1 MKYQY
6 LMRKMCEIAEDM
18 HSYIYDDNL
27 VVQNKVICYGKIYDS
42 DSLDQIK
49 IEKKEVLTDKGIE
62 YIERRK
68 GPDDL
73 LTRDFR
79 CSEVGAEVV
88 NYAIISIKNK
98 IYAFLKD
105 NQDGDLQTLFLG
117 CVLNLYYSS
126 GLFDRCGILNLE
138 EYEGLYVDDTTRNYA
153 HAIEKLFYGRI
164 HGTFLWLFDNNMFE
178 EDVRENA
185 KRKIKSYI
193 LEKKDEKLNEI
204 VEMMLANFT
213 LAKGFMKEYLRKR
226 ELFLRCY
233 EEDYEQK
240 FIDLQKICPEYQY
253 GNLLTSI
260 YAIRKYL
267 LSENDNL
274 DFINYAKC
282 LDKEI
287 YDLIFSFKKPS
298 SWEIHSEN
306 GNIVQDHPECF
317 SAFGLG
323 LPWINSISK
332 DESNEKFL
340 SDLIEFRV
348 TTEKMKKSLGV
359 YYPCEIVDEESIARL
374 LNLTVALKEAKDSE
388 LKAKEDKHMIIR
400 QFSHTYMNMRAT
412 SLYNIAMEL
421 LKNPDKQYR
430 NYGRKILY
438 EYSVKQNL
446 TKDVEMLK
454 LRFEDNDEELY
465 NLIKNSIVFD
475 EDEGVHI
482 NHLVDEA
489 IVRCMITLVHDASP
503 DARKL
508 REKLNDVDWISIRN
522 SFENEILLSENC
534 QIQKWFNLNMF
545 TLNVQI
551 AENWKSI
558 VFERDSYAALL
569 LTNILSEILTNIF
582 RYADTDR
589 DVDINFGRK
598 NEGIYT
604 ISARNYK
611 RSSNSYVS
619 DSGYGL
625 QAEANIFETLNKF
638 SGSENSAIC
647 IQNDDDQFSVTFQIS
662 DKIFTREEKNHGV

>member
-6 LMRKMCEIAEDM
+6 LMRKMYEIAEDM
-18 HSYIYDDNL
+18 HSYINSIL
-27 VVQNKVICYGKIYDS
+27 IGKNKVIGYGKIYNS
-42 DSLDQIK
+42 DSNLETIK
-49 IEKKEVLTDKGIE
+49 
-62 YIERRK
+62 R
-68 GPDDL
+68 PDDL
-73 LTRDFR
+73 HEMDFR
-79 CSEVGAEVV
+79 CSEVDAEVV
-88 NYAIISIKNK
+88 NHAIISMKDR
-98 IYAFLKD
+98 IYTFLKD

-138 EYEGLYVDDTTRNYA
+138 DYEGLYVDDTTRNYA

-164 HGTFLWLFDNNMFE
+164 NETFLWLFHNKMFD
-178 EDVRENA
+178 EDVKENA

-204 VEMMLANFT
+204 VEMMSANFT
-213 LAKGFMKEYLRKR
+213 LAKGFMKEYLRNR
-226 ELFLRCY
+226 ELFASFGK
-233 EEDYEQK
+233 EEYEQVLR
-240 FIDLQKICPEYQY
+240 DLQMICPEYQY
-253 GNLLTSI
+253 GNLLLSMFGVSHF
-260 YAIRKYL
+260 L
-267 LSENDNL
+267 SSENNNR
-274 DFINYAKC
+274 DFIRYMQY
-282 LDKEI
+282 LDRELVDMI
-287 YDLIFSFKKPS
+287 VLFKKPS
-298 SWEIHSEN
+298 SLEMHYEN
-306 GNIVQDHPECF
+306 GEIITDHLECY
-317 SAFGLG
+317 SQFGLG
-323 LPWINSISK
+323 LPFLETTSKKEYVDSIIDNEFNGLKVTAKMLKNSESVFYPNEIVVDQVESIS
-332 DESNEKFL
+332 
-340 SDLIEFRV
+340 
-348 TTEKMKKSLGV
+348 
-359 YYPCEIVDEESIARL
+359 RL
-374 LNLTVALKEAKDSE
+374 LALSFDLENAKESE
-388 LKAKEDKHMIIR
+388 LKAKEDKHMVIR

-421 LKNPDKQYR
+421 LKNPDKKYR

-454 LRFEDNDEELY
+454 LRFEDNDAELF

-508 REKLNDVDWISIRN
+508 REKFNDVDWISIRN

-534 QIQKWFNLNMF
+534 QILKWFNMNMF

-589 DVDINFGRK
+589 DVDISFGRK

-611 RSSNSYVS
+611 RSSKSYVS

-625 QAEANIFETLNKF
+625 QAEAKIFETLNKF

-647 IQNDDDQFSVTFQIS
+647 IQNEDNQFSVTFQIS